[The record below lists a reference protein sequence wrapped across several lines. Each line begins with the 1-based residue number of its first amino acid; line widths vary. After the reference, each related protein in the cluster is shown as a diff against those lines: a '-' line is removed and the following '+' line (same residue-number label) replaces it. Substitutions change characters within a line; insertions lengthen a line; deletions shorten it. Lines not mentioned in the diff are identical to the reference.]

1 MTTDY
6 PVHPVADL
14 FPMMSSA
21 ELRELADDIM
31 RDGQIQPV
39 VLLGEQILDGRNR
52 LAACRMAGVAPTFC
66 QYHGES
72 PVAFIISANLRRRH
86 LNQGQKIALGLEI
99 EPYFAEEAR
108 KRKAQAPGMPRGVKA
123 SLEEIVPQET
133 PGRLPQARD
142 QAAQVV
148 GISGKT
154 LSAAKAIKAKA
165 PEKFAEVIQGR
176 KSLARAQRELRAE
189 DDHAALRIAQ
199 DRLDAERR
207 ERLASVCDLRV
218 SSCRDLLESGIRPD
232 AVITDPPYPRQFLPV
247 FSELA
252 EACQAAGVPLV
263 AVMSGQSYLP
273 EVLQRMCAH
282 LPYRWTLAY
291 LTPGGQSVQQWQAR
305 VNTAWKPVLLFGE
318 AREWFGDVAVSRSN
332 DNDKRFHD
340 WGQSESGM
348 ADLIERLTKPG
359 QLICDP
365 FLGGGTTAVV
375 ALALGRRFVG
385 GDIDAACVE
394 STRLRVAALDAGAP
408 KEHDMTPTGAAR

>member
-39 VLLGEQILDGRNR
+39 VLLGDQILDGRNR
-52 LAACRMAGVAPTFC
+52 LAACRLAGVAPTFC

-108 KRKAQAPGMPRGVKA
+108 RKKAHGLTAPGRTLVA
-123 SLEEIVPQET
+123 NVPQAFN
-133 PGRLPQARD
+133 GRLPKARD

-218 SSCRDLLESGIRPD
+218 SSCRDLLASGIRPD

-291 LTPGGQSVQQWQAR
+291 LTPGGQAVQQWQVR

-394 STRLRVAALDAGAP
+394 RTRLRVAALDAGAS
-408 KEHDMTPTGAAR
+408 KEHDMTLTGAAR